1 MKIINSANLI
11 KKEKSANF
19 AREINDTVSVSEYY

>member
-19 AREINDTVSVSEYY
+19 AKEINDTVSVS

>member
-19 AREINDTVSVSEYY
+19 AKKINDTVSVS